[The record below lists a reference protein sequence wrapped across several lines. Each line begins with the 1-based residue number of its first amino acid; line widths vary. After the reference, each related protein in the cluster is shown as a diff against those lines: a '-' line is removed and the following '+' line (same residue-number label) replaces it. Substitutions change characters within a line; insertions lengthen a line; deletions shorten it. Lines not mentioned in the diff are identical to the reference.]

1 MKKIVLFLFVASAFL
16 VACSKP
22 VTSEVAPIK
31 VDILSISTESD
42 TTVRNYVGVVEPDT
56 KVNLSFPLG
65 GTLTQ
70 LNVRNGD
77 RVRAGQLIASVDDTR
92 ARALHDAAVATLRQ
106 AEDGYERMEHVYKE
120 GGISDVRWTQ
130 MLTDLE
136 KARQTEISTRQNV
149 EDCHMIAPVDG
160 IVEIRPLSVGSRVA
174 PVETFASV
182 QDLRVMNVRFTIPE
196 QEIGRVTTGDQI
208 DVTLPALQDASVRA
222 TITERS
228 LVANPMGHTYTLRA
242 RMEDTKNVLPGMVA
256 KVRMAHTGN
265 TGVVIPAKCVVT
277 VYDGVI
283 AWVVDA
289 DSVVTRRHI
298 TVTDFV
304 RNGVL
309 VTDGLQDGD
318 RVVIDGY
325 HKLYPGAKV
334 IF

>member
-1 MKKIVLFLFVASAFL
+1 MKKLLLFLSVASLIL

-22 VTSEVAPIK
+22 EASSVPPLKVEVLYIA
-31 VDILSISTESD
+31 TESD
-42 TTVRNYVGVVEPDT
+42 TTVRHYVGVVEPET

-65 GTLTQ
+65 GTLTE

-77 RVRAGQLIASVDDTR
+77 RVRVGQHIASVDDTR
-92 ARALHDAAVATLRQ
+92 ARALHDAALATLRQ
-106 AEDGYERMEHVYKE
+106 AEDGYERMERVYKE

-136 KARQTEISTRQNV
+136 KARQTEITTRQNV
-149 EDCHMIAPVDG
+149 EDCHLYAPVDG
-160 IVEIRPLSVGSRVA
+160 VVEVRTVSVGSRVA

-196 QEIGRVTTGDQI
+196 QEIGRVKSGDKI
-208 DVTLPALQDASVRA
+208 EVVLPALETDGVEA

-242 RMEDTKNVLPGMVA
+242 RLENVENVLPGMVA
-256 KVRMAHTGN
+256 KVRMSHTGN
-265 TGVVIPAKCVVT
+265 SGVVIPAKCLVT
-277 VYDGVI
+277 VYDGVV

-289 DSVVTRRHI
+289 DSVVNRRHV
-298 TVTDFV
+298 TVSDFV

-325 HKLYPGAKV
+325 QKLYPGAKV
-334 IF
+334 TF

>member
-1 MKKIVLFLFVASAFL
+1 MPPLKVEVLYIA
-16 VACSKP
+16 
-22 VTSEVAPIK
+22 
-31 VDILSISTESD
+31 TESD
-42 TTVRNYVGVVEPDT
+42 TTVRNYVGVVEPET

-65 GTLTQ
+65 GTLTE

-77 RVRAGQLIASVDDTR
+77 RVRAGQRIASVDDTR
-92 ARALHDAAVATLRQ
+92 ARALHDAALATLRQ
-106 AEDGYERMEHVYKE
+106 AEDGYERMERVYKE

-136 KARQTEISTRQNV
+136 KARQTEITTRQNV
-149 EDCHMIAPVDG
+149 EDCHMYSPVDG
-160 IVEIRPLSVGSRVA
+160 VVELRTISVGSRVA

-196 QEIGRVTTGDQI
+196 HEIGRVKSGDKI
-208 DVTLPALQDASVRA
+208 EVVLPALEADGVEA

-228 LVANPMGHTYTLRA
+228 LVANPLGHTYTLRA
-242 RMEDTKNVLPGMVA
+242 RLENVENVLPGMVA
-256 KVRMAHTGN
+256 KVRMSHTGN
-265 TGVVIPAKCVVT
+265 SGVVIPAKCLVT
-277 VYDGVI
+277 VYDGVV

-289 DSVVTRRHI
+289 DSLVNRRHV
-298 TVTDFV
+298 TVSDFV

-325 HKLYPGAKV
+325 QKLYPGAKV
-334 IF
+334 TF

>member
-1 MKKIVLFLFVASAFL
+1 MKKILLFLSIASAIL

-22 VTSEVAPIK
+22 VTSEVPPMK
-31 VDILSISTESD
+31 VDVLYIATESD
-42 TTVRNYVGVVEPDT
+42 TTIRNYVGVVEPEI

-65 GTLTQ
+65 GTLTE
-70 LNVRNGD
+70 LNVRNGE
-77 RVRAGQLIASVDDTR
+77 RVRAGQRIASVDDTR

-106 AEDGYERMEHVYKE
+106 AEDGYERMERVYKE
-120 GGISDVRWTQ
+120 GGISDVRWMQ

-149 EDCHMIAPVDG
+149 EDCHLYAPVDG
-160 IVEIRPLSVGSRVA
+160 VVEVRAVSVGSRVA

-182 QDLRVMNVRFTIPE
+182 QDLRKMGVRFTIPE
-196 QEIGRVTTGDQI
+196 QEIGRVQTGDKI
-208 DVTLPALQDASVRA
+208 DVVLPALSDALLSA
-222 TITERS
+222 TVTERS

-242 RMEDTKNVLPGMVA
+242 RLERVENVLPGMVA
-256 KVRMAHTGN
+256 KVRMSHTGN

-289 DSVVTRRHI
+289 DSVVSRRHI

-334 IF
+334 TF

>member
-1 MKKIVLFLFVASAFL
+1 MKKILLFLSL
-16 VACSKP
+16 TSMIMVACSKP
-22 VTSEVAPIK
+22 VTSEMPPMK
-31 VDILSISTESD
+31 VDVLYISTEAD
-42 TTVRNYVGVVEPDT
+42 TTVRNYVGVIEPET

-65 GTLTQ
+65 GTLTE

-77 RVRAGQLIASVDDTR
+77 RVRAGQLIASVDDIR

-106 AEDGYERMEHVYKE
+106 AEDGYARMERVYKE

-149 EDCHMIAPVDG
+149 EDCRLYAPVDG
-160 IVEIRPLSVGSRVA
+160 VVEIRSVSVGSRVA

-196 QEIGRVTTGDQI
+196 QEIGRVETGDTI
-208 DVTLPALQDASVRA
+208 GVVLPALSEASVGA
-222 TITERS
+222 IITERS

-242 RMEDTKNVLPGMVA
+242 RLEKAENVLPGMVA
-256 KVRMAHTGN
+256 KVRMSHTGT

-289 DSVVTRRHI
+289 DSVVSRRHI
-298 TVTDFV
+298 TVSDFV

-334 IF
+334 TF